1 MKKIFVMMCLALLSN
16 VAMAEIID
24 SVSFNPSRLGRYE
37 HLKVSDSLST
47 GGTVYTQFL
56 SISSKNKVTISKDDS
71 TPLTIFNAQVPM
83 LEMGDTELITD
94 NLSIFGGSLEV
105 TGNASFNG
113 NFNINPASFS
123 AIHAYKLNLPN
134 STVSVEGEG
143 ESFWNGIG
151 MQKTLK
157 KGLVLG
163 GVDIPAPATAR
174 CEALQWYTR
183 KDSVTNKTYKVLGCK
198 GPAVAYPNCTMTM
211 GSVSTA
217 SFNVASDASLLDTC
231 DGSLTPYNGGCT
243 DALVSQ
249 GSCEDYYF
257 DAETTYGRSLTGKWN
272 DSSSSLSE
280 IPSNSYKYVC
290 GKPSDTCKQ
299 TLKDSL
305 GAVPGSADNA
315 CSIAYDLDNGINTG
329 TNTCSLYYCEDGGTG
344 CGSSCG
350 PGLCQRCAELKL
362 TCTFQKGKYNKFK
375 KRTITFS
382 TPTSGS

>member
-47 GGTVYTQFL
+47 GGTVSTQFL

-71 TPLTIFNAQVPM
+71 TPLTIVNAKVPM
-83 LEMGDTELITD
+83 LQMDNAELITD
-94 NLSIFGGSLEV
+94 NLSIIGGSLEV
-105 TGNASFNG
+105 AGNASFYR

-123 AIHAYKLNLPN
+123 AIHAGTLNLPN
-134 STVSVEGEG
+134 STVNVEGEG
-143 ESFWNGIG
+143 ESFWNGSG

-174 CEALQWYTR
+174 CTALNWYTR
-183 KDSVTNKTYKVLGCK
+183 KDSLTNKTYKVLGCK
-198 GPAVAYPNCTMTM
+198 GPVAYPNCTMTK

-217 SFNVASDASLLDTC
+217 SFNVASDASVLDTC
-231 DGSLTPYNGGCT
+231 DGSLMPYNGGCT
-243 DALVSQ
+243 GDLVSQ
-249 GSCEDYYF
+249 GSCDDYYF
-257 DAETTYGRSLTGKWN
+257 DAETTSSRSLTGKWN
-272 DSSSSLSE
+272 GSSSSLSE
-280 IPSNSYKYVC
+280 ISYKYVC

-305 GAVPGSADNA
+305 GELPWNANDA
-315 CSIAYDLDNGINTG
+315 CSIAYDLDNDLSEGSKD
-329 TNTCSLYYCEDGGTG
+329 CFLYYCEDGGAG

-350 PGLCQRCAELKL
+350 PGLCQHCAELKL